1 MNPDDQ
7 KAPSRRDLFRQAGAA
22 SAAAMVSAPLAPTT
36 TQAQPHPAPVS
47 PPQLEALETL
57 TAIEADALA
66 AIVAR
71 LIPADENGPGAAEA
85 GAAHYIDRA
94 LAGPLRSFRDA
105 YVAGLGAVDAYAL
118 SSKGAIFAQLPANA
132 QDAVLTDMEMNTA
145 TGFAPDAATFFALVR
160 THTVQGTFC
169 DPYYGGNKDF
179 VGWDLIG
186 YPGIR
191 TSVGD
196 SEQRLKAPQP
206 LRKSAYEDA
215 MFTMKGGGHGHR
227 P

>member
-1 MNPDDQ
+1 MKPDDQ
-7 KAPSRRDLFRQAGAA
+7 KAPSGRDLFRQAGAV
-22 SAAAMVSAPLAPTT
+22 SAAAMVSAPLAPTA

-105 YVAGLGAVDAYAL
+105 YVSGLAAVDAYAA
-118 SSKGAIFAQLPANA
+118 SSQGAIFA
-132 QDAVLTDMEMNTA
+132 
-145 TGFAPDAATFFALVR
+145 
-160 THTVQGTFC
+160 
-169 DPYYGGNKDF
+169 
-179 VGWDLIG
+179 
-186 YPGIR
+186 
-191 TSVGD
+191 
-196 SEQRLKAPQP
+196 
-206 LRKSAYEDA
+206 
-215 MFTMKGGGHGHR
+215 
-227 P
+227 